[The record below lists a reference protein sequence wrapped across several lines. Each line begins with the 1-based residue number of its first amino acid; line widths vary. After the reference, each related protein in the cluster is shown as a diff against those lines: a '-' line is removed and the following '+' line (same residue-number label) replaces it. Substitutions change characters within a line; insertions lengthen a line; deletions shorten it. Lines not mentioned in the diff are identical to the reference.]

1 MAILAINLTI
11 LLLASPLASLAEEPR
26 TLTRLIDPI
35 EVSGI
40 DVSNILGME
49 ISNLR
54 AIASR
59 NGKLTSIPYQ
69 IDQKGSDNDWV
80 WSVTYKTT
88 TIDNWDDDSFEQE
101 DSLEN
106 LTYDDQDPPGK
117 SIFDDNDVIVFLAKD
132 AGDRDRER
140 IKRLGAERLTE
151 LEIIDPVNQS
161 KGWVYLVYFK
171 SNVPALSDIRY
182 VQYEPERFLVTG
194 PEHEFLYSPKHSMVL
209 DDFRLDGASV
219 FVQNRIRGEV
229 EAGIGPVKLNFDFNE
244 KTIEGYDAGY
254 INGPVRV
261 IKRSVEQVRLGSGI
275 VSPFVNCDHYHYP
288 WHAEIP
294 ILISKRFPVQQV
306 SILATSIFKKSKFTS
321 MEADGVDKP
330 ILLSKRASH
339 GNLLVDYTKAEWIE
353 LSGEE
358 ISIIN
363 SVKIPEDH
371 KGHLDISPYVIDDNS
386 ILDNYDAEPALGV
399 EAGFSIKTTD
409 ATPGGDHVIHSV
421 FLFTTDTNRDDYLIN
436 AIKLLQSKL
445 IHNAV
450 LIE

>member
-11 LLLASPLASLAEEPR
+11 LLLVLPLASLAGEPR
-26 TLTRLIDPI
+26 TLTRSIDPI

-40 DVSNILGME
+40 DVPNILGME

-88 TIDNWDDDSFEQE
+88 IIDNWDDDSFDQD

-117 SIFDDNDVIVFLAKD
+117 NIFDDNDVIVFLAKD

-140 IKRLGAERLTE
+140 IKRIGAERLTE

-161 KGWVYLVYFK
+161 KGWVYLAYFK
-171 SNVPALSDIRY
+171 SNVPALSNIRY

-209 DDFRLDGASV
+209 DDFRLGGVSIFAT
-219 FVQNRIRGEV
+219 NKIRGEV
-229 EAGIGPVKLNFDFNE
+229 EAEIGPVTLDFNFSE
-244 KTIEGYDAGY
+244 ITIKGYNVGY
-254 INGPVRV
+254 IEGPVRV
-261 IKRSVEQVRLGSGI
+261 VKRSVEYVQLGLGI
-275 VSPFVNCDHYHYP
+275 TSPYVNCDHYHYP

-321 MEADGVDKP
+321 MKADGIDKP
-330 ILLSKRASH
+330 ILLGTRTTHS
-339 GNLLVDYTKAEWIE
+339 NLLLDYKEAEWIE
-353 LSGEE
+353 LAGEE

-371 KGHLDISPYVIDDNS
+371 KGLLDISPYVIDTNG
-386 ILDNYDAEPALGV
+386 ILDNYYAEPVLGV
-399 EAGFSIKTTD
+399 ETGFLIKTTD
-409 ATPGGDHVIHSV
+409 ETPDDDHVIHSI
-421 FLFTTDTNRDDYLIN
+421 FLFTTDVNREDFLVN
-436 AIKLLQSKL
+436 AIKSFQTK
-445 IHNAV
+445 IIFNAV
-450 LIE
+450 SIE

>member
-1 MAILAINLTI
+1 
-11 LLLASPLASLAEEPR
+11 
-26 TLTRLIDPI
+26 
-35 EVSGI
+35 
-40 DVSNILGME
+40 
-49 ISNLR
+49 
-54 AIASR
+54 
-59 NGKLTSIPYQ
+59 
-69 IDQKGSDNDWV
+69 
-80 WSVTYKTT
+80 
-88 TIDNWDDDSFEQE
+88 
-101 DSLEN
+101 
-106 LTYDDQDPPGK
+106 
-117 SIFDDNDVIVFLAKD
+117 
-132 AGDRDRER
+132 
-140 IKRLGAERLTE
+140 
-151 LEIIDPVNQS
+151 
-161 KGWVYLVYFK
+161 LVYFK

-306 SILATSIFKKSKFTS
+306 SILATSTFKKSKFTS
-321 MEADGVDKP
+321 MEADGVGKP

-339 GNLLVDYTKAEWIE
+339 GNLLLDYTKAEWIE
-353 LSGEE
+353 LSGEG

-371 KGHLDISPYVIDDNS
+371 KGHLDISPYVIGTNG
-386 ILDNYDAEPALGV
+386 ILDNYYAEPVLGA
-399 EAGFSIKTTD
+399 ETGFLIKTND
-409 ATPGGDHVIHSV
+409 ETPDGDHVIHSI
-421 FLFTTDTNRDDYLIN
+421 FLFTTGVNREDFLVN
-436 AIKLLQSKL
+436 AIKSFQTK
-445 IHNAV
+445 IIFNAV
-450 LIE
+450 SIE

>member
-1 MAILAINLTI
+1 MAISVISLTI
-11 LLLASPLASLAEEPR
+11 LLLVLPLASLAGEPR
-26 TLTRLIDPI
+26 TLTRTIDPV

-40 DVSNILGME
+40 DVPNILGME

-54 AIASR
+54 AIASL

-88 TIDNWDDDSFEQE
+88 IIDNWDDDSFDQD

-140 IKRLGAERLTE
+140 FKRLGAERLTE

-161 KGWVYLVYFK
+161 KAWVYLAYFK
-171 SNVPALSDIRY
+171 SNVPALSNIRY
-182 VQYEPERFLVTG
+182 VQYEPERLLVTG

-209 DDFRLDGASV
+209 DDFRLGGVSIFAI
-219 FVQNRIRGEV
+219 NKIRGEV
-229 EAGIGPVKLNFDFNE
+229 EATIGPVTLDFNFSE
-244 KTIEGYDAGY
+244 TTINGYNVGY
-254 INGPVRV
+254 IEGPVRV
-261 IKRSVEQVRLGSGI
+261 VKRSVEYVQLGLGI
-275 VSPFVNCDHYHYP
+275 TSPYVNCDHYHYP

-306 SILATSIFKKSKFTS
+306 SILATSTFKKSKFTS
-321 MEADGVDKP
+321 MEADGVGKP

-339 GNLLVDYTKAEWIE
+339 GNLLLDYTKAEWIE
-353 LSGEE
+353 LSGEG

-371 KGHLDISPYVIDDNS
+371 KGHLDISPYVIDAND
-386 ILDNYDAEPALGV
+386 ILDNYYAEQILGV
-399 EAGFSIKTTD
+399 ETGFLIKTND
-409 ATPGGDHVIHSV
+409 ETPDGDHVIHSI
-421 FLFTTDTNRDDYLIN
+421 FLFTTGVNREDFLVN
-436 AIKLLQSKL
+436 AIKSFQTK
-445 IHNAV
+445 IIFNAV
-450 LIE
+450 SIE